1 MRASS
6 FGIAAIFATLL
17 AQTPVAVG
25 EEDFGLHNDRANV
38 VQAELDENWA
48 LYQQYMWNT
57 VGDGEIG
64 TDPEAAAAAIAYKQS
79 DRRTGIRLQSE
90 RVDSVALYQERD
102 RQLAILEVTRLFT
115 HPLSPAKPVAAHN
128 RIYGV
133 REAGEPHWR
142 FNVSSCFS
150 PQDLAA
156 QFPSAAQAIE

>member
-6 FGIAAIFATLL
+6 FGIAAVFVTFL
-17 AQTPVAVG
+17 AQAPLAMG
-25 EEDFGLHNDRANV
+25 EEDFGLHDDRAKL
-38 VQAELDENWA
+38 VQAERDEDWT
-48 LYQQYMWNT
+48 LYRQYMWNT
-57 VGDGEIG
+57 IGDGEIG
-64 TDPEAAAAAIAYKQS
+64 IDPEAAAAAIAYKQS

-90 RVDSVALYQERD
+90 RVDSVAFYQERD

-156 QFPSAAQAIE
+156 QFPSATQAIE